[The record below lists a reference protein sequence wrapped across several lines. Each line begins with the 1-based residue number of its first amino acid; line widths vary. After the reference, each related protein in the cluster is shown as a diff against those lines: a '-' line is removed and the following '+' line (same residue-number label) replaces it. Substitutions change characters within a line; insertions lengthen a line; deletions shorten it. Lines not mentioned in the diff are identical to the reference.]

1 MRSRVP
7 VTSAKDGLRRAD
19 AKLRDG
25 ARRLRQF
32 LATRHGPDWRRVRW
46 RTLAAALAVASFTAV
61 LAVVLLSIVVYWW
74 YAHDLESPASANPG
88 AGPSVAYDRSGQTL
102 LYQFADPLEGV
113 REPVALSEISPYVIA
128 ATIATE
134 DATFYDNPGVNF
146 RGMLRA
152 AGENLLPFGGGFFQG
167 SGGSS
172 ITQQLARNVYIDPA
186 RRSERSIKR
195 KIKETVIALELK
207 RKYSDDKILE
217 WYLNQIYYGDAA
229 YGIQAAAKRYFGK
242 SAKDLTLAEA
252 ALLAGLPQA
261 PSDYTP
267 AIAGNRERAKARQLE
282 VLDLLKSNLGDDAGI
297 TEEQLEAAKSE
308 PLNYVQGTFAITAPH
323 FVHFVEDQ
331 VTKMCSAGLFE
342 PPEGVGCHS
351 VIGQGGL
358 RITTTLDLGLQALG
372 EQAVEEG
379 IAATEGQTGGH
390 NGSLVAV
397 RPDTGE
403 IVTYVGSRDFFRSD
417 IQGQVDIASSLKSH
431 GSTMKVFTYLTA
443 FDQGWVPSTSVKDEP
458 LNIGGAQVNNWDA
471 TYLGGIT
478 VRRALAESVNTVAV
492 RTVMEV
498 GTDEMQ
504 KTTHRM
510 GITDLR
516 QEDCGP
522 PVTLGAC
529 EVKLVDMTYAFATL
543 ANNGVMKGRPSSEDL
558 PDGFRELEPVSVL
571 SIHDGAG
578 NVLYNFA
585 APEEKAV
592 EDPAHAYM
600 ITDILSKDAIKWS
613 RLTIDRPAAAKTG
626 TSEDFRDAVVL
637 GYTPDLSVGVW
648 MGNADNTPMAVGTF
662 SSQSVGPVWA
672 RFMKEAHAYLGLP
685 PRPFVVPESIDTVT
699 CAGKQEIFEDGKR
712 PAKPGACAPKPASSP
727 TTTPT
732 PTPAGTQ
739 APTATETPL
748 PSPDATPGLTPRDTG
763 EPTGDPTPTPDPS
776 PTPTPTVAPS
786 PG

>member
-1 MRSRVP
+1 
-7 VTSAKDGLRRAD
+7 
-19 AKLRDG
+19 
-25 ARRLRQF
+25 
-32 LATRHGPDWRRVRW
+32 
-46 RTLAAALAVASFTAV
+46 
-61 LAVVLLSIVVYWW
+61 
-74 YAHDLESPASANPG
+74 
-88 AGPSVAYDRSGQTL
+88 
-102 LYQFADPLEGV
+102 
-113 REPVALSEISPYVIA
+113 
-128 ATIATE
+128 
-134 DATFYDNPGVNF
+134 
-146 RGMLRA
+146 
-152 AGENLLPFGGGFFQG
+152 

-172 ITQQLARNVYIDPA
+172 ITQQLARNIYIDPA

-207 RKYSDDKILE
+207 RKYSDNQILE

-229 YGIQAAAKRYFGK
+229 YGIQAAAQRYFGK

-261 PSDYTP
+261 PADYTP
-267 AIAGNRERAKARQLE
+267 AIAENRELAKARQLE
-282 VLDLLKSNLGDDAGI
+282 VLDLLKSNLGSDDGI
-297 TEEQLEAAKSE
+297 TEKQIEAAKSE
-308 PLNYVQGTFAITAPH
+308 PLNYVEGTFDIKAPH
-323 FVHFVEDQ
+323 FVYFVEDQ
-331 VTKMCSAGLFE
+331 VAKMCAAGLFK
-342 PPEGVGCHS
+342 PSEGIECES

-372 EQAVEEG
+372 EQAIEEG
-379 IAATEGQTGGH
+379 LATTEGQTGGH

-403 IVTYVGSRDFFRSD
+403 IITYVGSRDFFRDD

-431 GSTMKVFTYLTA
+431 GSAMKVFTYLTA

-458 LNIGGAQVNNWDA
+458 LDLGGAQVNNWDA

-498 GTDEMQ
+498 GIDEMQ
-504 KTTHRM
+504 KTAHRM
-510 GITDLR
+510 GITDLL

-522 PVTLGAC
+522 PITLGAC
-529 EVKLVDMTYAFATL
+529 EVKLVDMAYAFATL
-543 ANNGVMKGRPSSEDL
+543 ANNGVMKGRPSSEEL
-558 PDGFRELEPVSVL
+558 PDGYRELDPVSVL
-571 SIHDGAG
+571 SIQDADG
-578 NVLYNFA
+578 NVLYEFS

-600 ITDILSKDAIKWS
+600 ITDVLSKDAIKWS

-626 TSEDFRDAVVL
+626 TSEDFRDAVVM
-637 GYTPDLSVGVW
+637 GYTPDLATGVW
-648 MGNADNTPMAVGTF
+648 MGNADNTPMAIGTF

-685 PRPFVVPESIDTVT
+685 PRPFAVPDSIDTVT

-712 PAKPGACAPKPASSP
+712 PSKPGACSPKPSSP

-732 PTPAGTQ
+732 PAPSGTQ
-739 APTATETPL
+739 EPAATETPL
-748 PSPDATPGLTPRDTG
+748 PSPDTTPSPTPRDTG
-763 EPTGDPTPTPDPS
+763 KPTSEPSPTPDPT

-786 PG
+786 PD